1 MNARLDLALAATL
14 LGLLAPACTDQSA
27 VAPSAVAPPTSSPGG
42 FSAFVT
48 CEVTVST
55 ATLSCG
61 QATAAPTSGPE
72 AGKSGIDR
80 SAVTLGGQGTYVQ
93 LTSSGTAYD
102 GSSVFTSIVTVRN
115 LTTQSMN
122 TTNGTTA
129 DTGGVK
135 VFFNSGPSVT
145 GGTGT
150 VTVENPDGTGMFT
163 GTAQPFF
170 KYSSGVVL
178 ASGGTTAA
186 KTWQFTVPNTVT
198 SFVFTVY
205 VTTQIPGTQVSPLLL
220 YVLNR
225 GTVVSSIQVYGAGA
239 NGTVAPLGT
248 IAGTNTGLL
257 GPYGIVVDG
266 AGNIYVA
273 NAGFTGTNGLDIT
286 IYSAGVYG
294 NVAPAAAIPVSEGPV
309 GMALDGAGNLY
320 VTTGEPG
327 IEVHGSGSGYTL
339 TATITGAATGLYEE
353 PGGIAVG
360 GGNIYATNQA
370 TFFNSGVTSEGPSVT
385 VYATAGLSG
394 TVNLAPTDTIVGDNT
409 DLVLP
414 EGIAVD
420 AAGNI
425 YVANFEG
432 NTITVYAAGANG
444 NATPMAVIAGDST
457 GLSAPWGIVLDGA
470 GHIYVSNSD
479 NNTITVYPAGANG
492 DVVPTATIQGTGL
505 SNPLYIAF

>member
-1 MNARLDLALAATL
+1 
-14 LGLLAPACTDQSA
+14 
-27 VAPSAVAPPTSSPGG
+27 
-42 FSAFVT
+42 
-48 CEVTVST
+48 
-55 ATLSCG
+55 
-61 QATAAPTSGPE
+61 
-72 AGKSGIDR
+72 
-80 SAVTLGGQGTYVQ
+80 
-93 LTSSGTAYD
+93 
-102 GSSVFTSIVTVRN
+102 
-115 LTTQSMN
+115 
-122 TTNGTTA
+122 
-129 DTGGVK
+129 
-135 VFFNSGPSVT
+135 
-145 GGTGT
+145 
-150 VTVENPDGTGMFT
+150 MFT

-170 KYSSGVVL
+170 KYSSGMVL

-186 KTWQFTVPNTVT
+186 KTWQFTVPTTVT

-205 VTTQIPGTQVSPLLL
+205 VTTQILGTQVSPLLL
-220 YVLNR
+220 YVVNL
-225 GTVVSSIQVYGAGA
+225 GTTVSSIQVYGAGS

-257 GPYGIVVDG
+257 APYGIVVDG

-286 IYSAGVYG
+286 IYAAGMYG
-294 NVAPAAAIPVSEGPV
+294 NVAPAGAIPVSEGPV
-309 GMALDGAGNLY
+309 GMARDGAGNLY

-327 IEVHGSGSGYTL
+327 IEVYGSGPSGYTL

-353 PGGIAVG
+353 PGGIAVAG
-360 GGNIYATNQA
+360 SNIYATNQA

-394 TVNLAPTDTIVGDNT
+394 TVNLAPTDTIVGGST

-414 EGIAVD
+414 VGIAVD

-444 NATPMAVIAGDST
+444 NATPMAVIGGDST
-457 GLSAPWGIVLDGA
+457 GLSGPFGIALDGA
-470 GHIYVSNSD
+470 GDIYVSNSD
-479 NNTITVYPAGANG
+479 NNTITVYPAGAKG
-492 DVVPTATIQGTGL
+492 DVVPTATIKGTGL